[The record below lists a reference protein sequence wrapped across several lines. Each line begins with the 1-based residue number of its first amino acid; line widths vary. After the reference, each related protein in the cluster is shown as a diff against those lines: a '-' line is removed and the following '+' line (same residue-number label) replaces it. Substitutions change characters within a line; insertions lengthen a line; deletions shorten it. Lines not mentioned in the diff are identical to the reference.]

1 MNWIVKNILKAFA
14 FVVGICLVASVVLAV
29 YTRHNKEIV
38 VPDFSGLSL
47 DKASSIAVQAGVR
60 LEVYDSAFVHGMAP
74 GAVFSQNPSGGS
86 MVKRGRR
93 VLLTINAKC
102 ARMVSM
108 PSLVGLSMRQA
119 RSELNSRSLALG
131 RLIYVED
138 MATNNVLRQ
147 LYHNRQIVPGTE
159 IESGSQIDLVV
170 GLNDFDGATYVP
182 DVVGLKY
189 LRAVDTV
196 QDNSLNVGILRFDET
211 VRNYSDSLNAVVVKQ
226 SPAAGGTPRTMG
238 SDVSLYLSVKSDQ

>member
-138 MATNNVLRQ
+138 MATNNVLGQ
-147 LYHNRQIVPGTE
+147 QIGGADVAPGTM
-159 IESGSQIDLVV
+159 IPSGTKVDLRLGLEAEDSRTFVPNVV
-170 GLNDFDGATYVP
+170 GMRLQ
-182 DVVGLKY
+182 L
-189 LRAVDTV
+189 AVESV
-196 QDNSLNVGILRFDET
+196 QESSLNVGRLVFMGG
-211 VRNYSDSLNAVVVKQ
+211 VRSYSDSLTSVVYDQKPCPSEEAV
-226 SPAAGGTPRTMG
+226 PMG
-238 SDVSLYLSVKSDQ
+238 SAVTLYLKNAE